1 MIKRKRSLNVWG
13 KFLVFLLI
21 VVILF
26 ILYKVFN
33 DIDDINYFAIVE
45 SDYSDYVVDTSE
57 EDNSFIKENFA
68 SGMNVDDYIS
78 ILKKKT
84 NYIFDNGEYNKIYYD
99 FDRKLHYSE
108 IEDMIINMNNSDIV
122 DVEIIGKS
130 VDNRNIYGIEI
141 GKGNSILYLD
151 ANIHAAEVGN
161 TPILMRFLSDIL
173 NKYEDNDKDIIEL
186 LNTKKIVVIP
196 CINPDGYEVY
206 NFGIDSLNNK
216 DLWIYQNKDKIDFNN
231 IKSNANGVDLNR
243 NFPTQN
249 MGFVHINKKLI
260 SSVSF
265 DKTTNRSI
273 YFGGVSAGSEPETR
287 ACMYFMLKHHK
298 NVYAYINF
306 HSQGRVIYTGKPNL
320 SKEYNILTNK
330 IVNIMKKKTG
340 YFMFGLADEEVGEGN
355 DGTASDFMAE
365 LANGFKFSSVT
376 GRLSLDRYENNSS
389 KLVYKY
395 PAIVIETLNRYTSD
409 PKYFKEEYYDHNI
422 SDMLYAL
429 LEYNS

>member
-1 MIKRKRSLNVWG
+1 MIKRKRKLNTWG

-21 VVILF
+21 VF
-26 ILYKVFN
+26 ILYKVFNFN

-84 NYIFDNGEYNKIYYD
+84 NYIFDNGEYNKINYD

-130 VDNRNIYGIEI
+130 VDNRNIYGIEV
-141 GKGNSILYLD
+141 GNGDSVLYLD

-231 IKSNANGVDLNR
+231 IKSNANGVDINR
-243 NFPTQN
+243 NFPSQN

-287 ACMYFMLKHHK
+287 ASMYFMLKHHK

-330 IVNIMKKKTG
+330 IVNIMKKKTS